1 LNSKFKIPNPKWSDR
16 SFTLIELMTVMAIVL
31 VLVGLLLPALNF
43 ARNQAK
49 KHLVRNDI
57 SNMTTALKAFRM
69 EYGYWPDTTS
79 WGELSTTLNGN
90 LHAYTGAGA
99 ASGSF
104 ASNNNPK
111 AIRFLEFKT
120 NQVNA
125 AGQVLDP
132 WGTPYIVMMDHGG
145 TALERG
151 GWQDLSQPPGTGGTT
166 GPEDGMV
173 CWPNTTASNI
183 QSTVA
188 IYSCGQNKVDNNG
201 DNIIYDDILSWMP

>member
-1 LNSKFKIPNPKWSDR
+1 MRNVECGTG
-16 SFTLIELMTVMAIVL
+16 SFTLIELMTVMAIIL

-43 ARNQAK
+43 ARTQAK
-49 KHLVRNDI
+49 KHLVRTDV
-57 SNMTTALKAFRM
+57 SNMTTALKSFRT

-79 WGELSTTLNGN
+79 WGELSTALNGN
-90 LHAYTGAGA
+90 IHPYSGAGA

-132 WGTPYIVMMDHGG
+132 WGTPYIVMLDHGG

-151 GWQDLSQPPGTGGTT
+151 GWEDRSQTLYGNGSPA
-166 GPEDGMV
+166 PEDGMV
-173 CWPNTTASNI
+173 NWPNTTASNI
-183 QSTVA
+183 QSQVA
-188 IYSCGQNKVDNNG
+188 IYSCGQNKVDNGG
-201 DNIIYDDILSWMP
+201 DNILYDDILSWMP